1 MKLSDKS
8 NGLRKFRLYGKTSE
22 ILNSTTIVAEYLKY
36 FNIIHVLDL
45 NGVLQILHLFI
56 IAKYGVLMTS
66 WGSEKDFIM

>member
-8 NGLRKFRLYGKTSE
+8 NGLKKFRLDGKTSE
-22 ILNSTTIVAEYLKY
+22 INNTTTIVAEYLKY

-56 IAKYGVLMTS
+56 IAKHGVQLTS
-66 WGSEKDFIM
+66 WGSGSDSIM